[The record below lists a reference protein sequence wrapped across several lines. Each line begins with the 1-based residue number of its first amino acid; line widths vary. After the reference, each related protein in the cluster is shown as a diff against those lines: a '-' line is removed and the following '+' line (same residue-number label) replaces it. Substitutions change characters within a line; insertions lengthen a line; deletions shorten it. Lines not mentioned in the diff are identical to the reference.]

1 MATSH
6 NNHPLRIILADDG
19 SEHAQAAVALLTA
32 LPLPPESL
40 VTALRVFTP
49 LQAAEH
55 ATLQAALDRT
65 RARFE
70 ERGTRA
76 ETELLL
82 GYPAEKVIEYA
93 DQHHPDLVV
102 LGAKG
107 LRATLGILLGGV
119 AQQVIEYAQWPVL
132 VVRAPFKGLGCVLLA
147 IDGSPYSRQAAVY
160 LCQAGRFA
168 RLPLPASTEVHVVH
182 VLPPTPILLPLA
194 EPGTGMMMPT
204 QAEVITAQQAEEERQ
219 GQALLEPILEGL
231 KACGVKASGALLRGD
246 AATEI
251 MDYARR
257 QQADL
262 IVVGSRGL
270 SEVRSWLMG
279 SVSRKL
285 VHYSG
290 CSVLVVKGPRAE
302 EGG

>member
-1 MATSH
+1 MATLQ
-6 NNHPLRIILADDG
+6 NNHPLHIILADDG
-19 SEHAQAAVALLTA
+19 SEHAQAAVTLLTT

-49 LQAAEH
+49 LQASEH

-65 RARFE
+65 QASFTE
-70 ERGTRA
+70 KGIRA

-93 DQHHPDLVV
+93 DQHRPDLVV

-132 VVRAPFKGLGCVLLA
+132 VLRAPFKGLNCVLLA
-147 IDGSPYSRQAAVY
+147 IDGSSYSHQAAEY
-160 LCQAGRFA
+160 LCQSGKFA
-168 RLPLPASTEVHVVH
+168 RLPLPVSTEVHVIN
-182 VLPPTPILLPLA
+182 VLPPTPVLLPLA
-194 EPGTGMMMPT
+194 EPGTGMMMPVQT
-204 QAEVITAQQAEEERQ
+204 EEITAYQAEEEQQ

-231 KACGVKASGALLRGD
+231 KACGVKANGTLLRGD

-257 QQADL
+257 HQADL

-270 SEVRSWLMG
+270 SEVKSWLMG

-290 CSVLVVKGPRAE
+290 CSVLVARGPHP
-302 EGG
+302 